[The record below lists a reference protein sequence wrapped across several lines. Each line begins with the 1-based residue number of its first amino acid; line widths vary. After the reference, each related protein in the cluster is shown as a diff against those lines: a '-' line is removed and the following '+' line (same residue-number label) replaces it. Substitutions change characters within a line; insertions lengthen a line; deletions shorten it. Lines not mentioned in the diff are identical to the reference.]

1 MEIGINTRKQGQ
13 GHYTQIAFQ
22 DSFYSSFFTHFLSL
36 SVPLPLLAE
45 FKKLK
50 FKKQSH
56 GLIISYKEQINI
68 THMVFTKRLA
78 NSELPS
84 FQITSTSSKLRN

>member
-13 GHYTQIAFQ
+13 GHYTQISFQ

-45 FKKLK
+45 LKKA
-50 FKKQSH
+50 
-56 GLIISYKEQINI
+56 QI
-68 THMVFTKRLA
+68 
-78 NSELPS
+78 
-84 FQITSTSSKLRN
+84 